1 MKRLDSNCSEG
12 AAPRIGV
19 CRSGFLHHN
28 SRRWAVAFCTAV
40 SLVSGGAAAGQTF
53 YSIEP
58 LGIPSGATSSAAAA
72 INDSGQVAGYA
83 AFGSGS
89 SISYEGLLYSGGSY
103 SIIPSPGGASWIA
116 TAINGTGQVAGY
128 GLTSGGEYNAFL
140 YSGGSTTPL
149 GSLGGALGQPTSNG
163 AGIDTAGDVV
173 GSSGT
178 NADTSNAFLYSA
190 ANQTMNSLGTL
201 GGTNS
206 YAFGIDPNGNYIV
219 GYSSTVENQT
229 HAFLWSSGGTS
240 GVSGNPKMQDL
251 GTLGGANSF
260 ATAVNN
266 SGDVVGYSNVGT
278 GTDFHAF
285 FYNGSI
291 MQDLGDP
298 DGFGSSAQALNAS
311 GVTVGYYYQSQNS
324 PLAFVAANG
333 SIVPLDSLVV
343 GNSGWTLQVAT
354 GINTAGDIVGYGTNP
369 GGQTEAFELTPTTAP
384 AALTWDPSTNHTG
397 SDGTGNWDTT
407 TAIWANGTGDSG
419 WVNGAIASIGSS
431 GAGATITID
440 AAGITADGLAF
451 DAASSP
457 YTIAAAAGDNLTL
470 SGTVTVN
477 ANATISAP
485 IVGSGALTI
494 TGPKILTLSGANT
507 YTGGATLQGG
517 VTVAVASSTAL
528 GSGGVAI
535 DPAGVTIQYA
545 APSLNVSNNLTLNAN
560 ATIDAGG
567 FTGINAETY
576 SGVITN
582 NSDQTLTLQ
591 NGTLNLTGTN
601 NSTSAFTTGTLQIGN
616 GSAAAIVQFASAANL
631 PASSAAITLNSGGLA
646 YTGTAS
652 ATIDNP
658 ITLSGTIDTVDGG
671 GLSGT
676 NTLTIASQINGPATT
691 SLVLTDGNIDL
702 AGNASAYTG
711 SLVVGGSTQPTTVSV
726 DTGSILPGGDITI
739 NNGTL
744 RNNTGGAMTITNAVT
759 LASVGGTVD
768 TNSQTIT
775 LTGPVSGTG
784 DLTIIGGGTVNL
796 AAPATYTGPTSI
808 QSGNLT
814 IGAGGTI
821 NGTSA
826 LAIAA
831 GAKLNLAN
839 TDAGNGVIIDYGS
852 GSSPNSAI
860 QDDVANGAITTA
872 SGYAV
877 GYADGSSDGGVVSG
891 LSAGQE
897 KIMATLP
904 GDTTLAGTV
913 NLGDVSTVYNN
924 VGITS
929 GATWVQGDF
938 TASGSVTLGDLTST
952 YNNVGL
958 SLASGPAISAG
969 TASNATA
976 QPIAAVMARTLV
988 AASAA
993 STTTT
998 PAVSDVTLTVNKA
1011 TGDAMLVFAN
1021 PNAEF
1026 WGWEITSKTGGLS
1039 YANLT
1044 DLPSFGTGLHARG
1057 PTALDGVYSG
1067 YSIGSFYNPGGTWNL
1082 GNIITP
1088 GDITSG
1094 SLDLSFNEFN
1104 ASTGAAVTFDP
1115 GTINYTAVPEP
1126 ATLALFAFGV
1136 LGLILRKRGGARG
1149 IGVFV

>member
-1 MKRLDSNCSEG
+1 
-12 AAPRIGV
+12 
-19 CRSGFLHHN
+19 
-28 SRRWAVAFCTAV
+28 
-40 SLVSGGAAAGQTF
+40 
-53 YSIEP
+53 
-58 LGIPSGATSSAAAA
+58 
-72 INDSGQVAGYA
+72 
-83 AFGSGS
+83 
-89 SISYEGLLYSGGSY
+89 
-103 SIIPSPGGASWIA
+103 
-116 TAINGTGQVAGY
+116 
-128 GLTSGGEYNAFL
+128 
-140 YSGGSTTPL
+140 
-149 GSLGGALGQPTSNG
+149 
-163 AGIDTAGDVV
+163 
-173 GSSGT
+173 
-178 NADTSNAFLYSA
+178 
-190 ANQTMNSLGTL
+190 
-201 GGTNS
+201 
-206 YAFGIDPNGNYIV
+206 
-219 GYSSTVENQT
+219 
-229 HAFLWSSGGTS
+229 
-240 GVSGNPKMQDL
+240 
-251 GTLGGANSF
+251 
-260 ATAVNN
+260 
-266 SGDVVGYSNVGT
+266 
-278 GTDFHAF
+278 
-285 FYNGSI
+285 
-291 MQDLGDP
+291 
-298 DGFGSSAQALNAS
+298 
-311 GVTVGYYYQSQNS
+311 
-324 PLAFVAANG
+324 
-333 SIVPLDSLVV
+333 
-343 GNSGWTLQVAT
+343 
-354 GINTAGDIVGYGTNP
+354 
-369 GGQTEAFELTPTTAP
+369 
-384 AALTWDPSTNHTG
+384 
-397 SDGTGNWDTT
+397 
-407 TAIWANGTGDSG
+407 
-419 WVNGAIASIGSS
+419 
-431 GAGATITID
+431 
-440 AAGITADGLAF
+440 
-451 DAASSP
+451 
-457 YTIAAAAGDNLTL
+457 
-470 SGTVTVN
+470 
-477 ANATISAP
+477 
-485 IVGSGALTI
+485 
-494 TGPKILTLSGANT
+494 
-507 YTGGATLQGG
+507 
-517 VTVAVASSTAL
+517 
-528 GSGGVAI
+528 
-535 DPAGVTIQYA
+535 
-545 APSLNVSNNLTLNAN
+545 
-560 ATIDAGG
+560 
-567 FTGINAETY
+567 
-576 SGVITN
+576 
-582 NSDQTLTLQ
+582 
-591 NGTLNLTGTN
+591 
-601 NSTSAFTTGTLQIGN
+601 
-616 GSAAAIVQFASAANL
+616 
-631 PASSAAITLNSGGLA
+631 
-646 YTGTAS
+646 
-652 ATIDNP
+652 
-658 ITLSGTIDTVDGG
+658 
-671 GLSGT
+671 
-676 NTLTIASQINGPATT
+676 
-691 SLVLTDGNIDL
+691 
-702 AGNASAYTG
+702 
-711 SLVVGGSTQPTTVSV
+711 
-726 DTGSILPGGDITI
+726 
-739 NNGTL
+739 
-744 RNNTGGAMTITNAVT
+744 MTITNAVT

-938 TASGSVTLGDLTST
+938 TASGSVTLGDLTTT